1 MQEPQITVGLLTLCS
16 RYIKKKKEQTE
27 YKQNTSN
34 RKMNKEIETLTHQQ
48 ASGISQPF
56 PTRFP
61 GYHIFPHLQLR
72 QSSVLLSPVSYLI
85 ASAQAFV

>member
-16 RYIKKKKEQTE
+16 RYIKKKKNKPSTNKTPVTE
-27 YKQNTSN
+27 
-34 RKMNKEIETLTHQQ
+34 KMNKEIETLTHQQ

-56 PTRFP
+56 PTRFA

-72 QSSVLLSPVSYLI
+72 QSSLLLSPVSYLI